1 LGGDSGGVAA
11 DWLAVGT
18 LPLSYTASKAELV
31 QQRELLARWN
41 VVDHEECP
49 ALAALST
56 LLRRRKEFL
65 SKSEELLRTRE
76 EQSIMGE
83 PEDSHGVLEYC
94 QVSRTAKLTGAA
106 VMERYIQLHHRTGH
120 QKAKTMMRAVTG
132 VMSGFPSWKNAG
144 LTSGQIGKCAKKYR
158 CPTCALN
165 RKRDAIPANLQDDPA
180 DLVGVEA
187 PLTSRNATPGEIISL
202 DPCGLVNPAAQGKHP
217 YWFIAKDVATG
228 MDHVLTAT
236 NLNTETWKAAVEHT
250 CDWYRGYGVI
260 PKVLRCDADRIPL
273 STEFRRWL
281 MS

>member
-1 LGGDSGGVAA
+1 VAGGASAVPSFRERSLGGDSGGVAA

-94 QVSRTAKLTGAA
+94 QVS
-106 VMERYIQLHHRTGH
+106 
-120 QKAKTMMRAVTG
+120 
-132 VMSGFPSWKNAG
+132 W
-144 LTSGQIGKCAKKYR
+144 
-158 CPTCALN
+158 N
-165 RKRDAIPANLQDDPA
+165 RKANRGCCHGERHPT
-180 DLVGVEA
+180 
-187 PLTSRNATPGEIISL
+187 TSS
-202 DPCGLVNPAAQGKHP
+202 
-217 YWFIAKDVATG
+217 
-228 MDHVLTAT
+228 
-236 NLNTETWKAAVEHT
+236 
-250 CDWYRGYGVI
+250 YG
-260 PKVLRCDADRIPL
+260 A
-273 STEFRRWL
+273 SE
-281 MS
+281 S